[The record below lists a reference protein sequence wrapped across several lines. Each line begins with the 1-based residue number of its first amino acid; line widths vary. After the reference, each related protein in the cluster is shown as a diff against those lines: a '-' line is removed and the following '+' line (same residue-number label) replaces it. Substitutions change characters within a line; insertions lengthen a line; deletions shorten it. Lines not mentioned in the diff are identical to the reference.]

1 VLYLSMFDEI
11 VDIWNDEE
19 ADELR
24 TRKLLDKICEG
35 VEVPSDEEVEETLD
49 WQDG

>member
-1 VLYLSMFDEI
+1 MFDKIE
-11 VDIWNDEE
+11 DIFNDEE

-24 TRKLLDKICEG
+24 MRKLLDKVCEG

>member
-1 VLYLSMFDEI
+1 MLYLGMFDEI
-11 VDIWNDEE
+11 VDIWNEEEIEE
-19 ADELR
+19 AR

-35 VEVPSDEEVEETLD
+35 VEIPSDEEVEETLD